1 MNNNRS
7 VEPPA
12 GISLGDVY
20 YIIFRHKWK
29 IILASLAGI
38 AAAAGIYFLNPPPY
52 QSQAELLVKY
62 VPQSTQLTLPG
73 EAQKVTIPDPNGD
86 NIINSEIQILTSLDT
101 VAQAVTNIGASNILV
116 KAGAGA
122 DPMSAAGYVR
132 GNLDAMPADKDS
144 SVIVVTF
151 KSLNPQ
157 IVQPVLQEIINDY
170 FAKHYQIHSAGG
182 QFDDALTM
190 EESELKVELDATQ
203 QQLAEL
209 KNKDNIISLD
219 DSRQNL
225 AQQIFQIRGD
235 ILEAQ
240 AELSGNEAAM
250 KQMNGGHPL
259 KPDATNT
266 QTVIPQN
273 QVDAYSDVCASL
285 DALNKKKQGY
295 QAQGF
300 TESNPLVQEVDEQIR
315 GAETAR
321 ADFENKYPQITGT
334 VITSASTSGSAAG
347 SIADPGAQIA
357 QVVSL
362 QARINAWNTEL
373 DQLRSQTTNLN
384 NLAPRITQLE
394 QTMAIQETNYQN
406 LAVSLEQ
413 SHIAQAL
420 DPAKAPDIRWVQM
433 PSPPSR
439 DWKKTYKTMAGLVF
453 GGVCSGLGWAFLIE
467 FFLDRSVK
475 RPGEIE
481 LKLKLPLFLSI
492 PDVSR
497 NGHARMLKSPERR
510 QLKLH
515 NSDEDGGTH
524 EASDKGGEAGGNG
537 HVAGNGKSEVRNGAS
552 EVLAGDTS
560 LYASRFSPSTP
571 ANRALDLYYEALR
584 DRLIVYFEVKNLTH
598 KPKLVA
604 VTGANEGAG
613 VSTIAAG
620 LAASLSE
627 TGEGHVLLV
636 DMNLENGAAQQFYK
650 GKAGCGLDTAL
661 TSETKQDAL
670 VRENLYVV
678 SGHSNGNGLP
688 QALPKRFA
696 ALVPKMKA
704 SDFDYII
711 FDLPVVSPISV
722 TLRVAQFM
730 DMTLFVVES
739 EKSDRDVV
747 LQANDWLVKA
757 GATVSVVLNKTHKYV
772 PAKLLQE
779 LPGDQ

>member
-29 IILASLAGI
+29 IILASLAGVV
-38 AAAAGIYFLNPPPY
+38 AAAGIYFFRPPPY
-52 QSQAELLVKY
+52 QSEAELLVKY
-62 VPQSTQLTLPG
+62 VPESTQLTLPG
-73 EAQKVTIPDPNGD
+73 EDQKVMMPDPRGD
-86 NIINSEIQILTSLDT
+86 DIINSEIQILTSLDT

-116 KAGAGA
+116 KAGA
-122 DPMSAAGYVR
+122 AANPIAAAVYVR
-132 GNLDAMPADKDS
+132 NNLEAVPADKDS
-144 SVIVVTF
+144 SVIVVTY
-151 KSLNPQ
+151 KSSNPQ
-157 IVQPVLQEIINDY
+157 IVQPVLQEIVNEY

-190 EESELKVELDATQ
+190 EESALKVQIDATQ

-209 KNKDNIISLD
+209 KNKANIISLD

-225 AQQIFQIRGD
+225 AQQIFLIRGD
-235 ILEAQ
+235 ILEAE

-250 KQMNGGHPL
+250 KQMNGGQTL
-259 KPDATNT
+259 KPDATNVR
-266 QTVIPQN
+266 TVIPQD
-273 QVDAYSDVCASL
+273 QVDAYSDISASL
-285 DALNKKKQGY
+285 DALNKKEQGY

-300 TESNPLVQEVDEQIR
+300 TASNPLVQEVEQQIR
-315 GAETAR
+315 GAEIVR
-321 ADFENKYPQITGT
+321 ADFEKKYPQITGT
-334 VITSASTSGSAAG
+334 VIAAAPTSGPAAG
-347 SIADPGAQIA
+347 SIVDTEAQIA

-362 QARINAWNTEL
+362 QAKIKAWNAEL
-373 DQLRSQTTNLN
+373 DQLQTQATNLN
-384 NLAPRITQLE
+384 NLAPAITQLE
-394 QTMAIQETNYQN
+394 QTMAIEQTNYQN
-406 LAVSLEQ
+406 LSVSLEQ

-420 DPAKAPDIRWVQM
+420 DPDKAPDIRWVQM
-433 PSPPSR
+433 PSPPAR
-439 DWKKTYKTMAGLVF
+439 DWKKTHKTMAGMVFCGVF
-453 GGVCSGLGWAFLIE
+453 GGIGWAFLIE
-467 FFLDRSVK
+467 IFLDRSVK

-481 LKLKLPLFLSI
+481 SKLKLPLFLSI

-510 QLKLH
+510 QLKLQ

-524 EASDKGGEAGGNG
+524 EAGNEKPEAQ
-537 HVAGNGKSEVRNGAS
+537 NGAS
-552 EVLAGDTS
+552 EVLADDAT
-560 LYASRFSPSTP
+560 LWASRFSPSTP
-571 ANRALDLYYEALR
+571 ANRALELYYEALR
-584 DRLIVYFEVKNLTH
+584 DRLIGYFEVKNLTH

-627 TGEGHVLLV
+627 TGEGNVLLV
-636 DMNLENGAAQQFYK
+636 DMNVEHGAAQQFYK
-650 GKAGCGLDTAL
+650 GKVGCGLDTAL
-661 TSETKQDAL
+661 TSETKQDAM

-678 SGHSNGNGLP
+678 NGQTNGGGLA
-688 QALPKRFA
+688 QALPKRFS
-696 ALVPKMKA
+696 ALVPKLKA

-711 FDLPVVSPISV
+711 FDLPPVSPISV
-722 TLRVAQFM
+722 TLRVSQFM

-747 LQANDWLVKA
+747 LQANDFLVKA
-757 GATVSVVLNKTHKYV
+757 GATVSVVLNKTRKYV
-772 PAKLLQE
+772 PAKLQQE
-779 LPGDQ
+779 LPGDK